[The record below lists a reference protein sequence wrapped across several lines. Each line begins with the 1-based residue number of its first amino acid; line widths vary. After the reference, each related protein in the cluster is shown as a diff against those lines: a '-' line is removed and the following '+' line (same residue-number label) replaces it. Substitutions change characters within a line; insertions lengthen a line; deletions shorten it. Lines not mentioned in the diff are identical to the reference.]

1 MVNPRQRRQL
11 DLAHRYLGLAVA
23 LIVALLAVTGILLN
37 HAEEI
42 PLLERPV
49 RSELLLNWYGLSPDG
64 ELVSFAAGRHWA
76 VGLER
81 GIYLDARHVAAS
93 EAPLIGAAALD
104 DFLVLATRDSL
115 LLVTADGEANLI
127 DRLQSESL
135 PGELQRIGRGAD
147 GQLRV
152 QAAGGIHRA
161 DRDLLSWGG
170 ADPSEP
176 VRWSAAAELPP
187 EQRRAVLA
195 SFRGEGLPLGRVI
208 ADLHS
213 GRILGS
219 FGSLFMDGAA
229 LVLLL
234 LTGTGFYNWWRVRRL
249 HSSR

>member
-1 MVNPRQRRQL
+1 MANPRRHRQVNL
-11 DLAHRYLGLAVA
+11 VHRYLGLAVA
-23 LIVALLAVTGILLN
+23 LFVALLAVTGVLLN
-37 HAEEI
+37 HAEEL

-49 RSELLLNWYGLSPDG
+49 RSELLLDWYGLSPDG
-64 ELVSFAAGRHWA
+64 ELASFPAGRHWA

-93 EAPLIGAAALD
+93 ESPLIGAAVLD

-115 LLVTADGEANLI
+115 LLVTADGEAHLI
-127 DRLQSESL
+127 DRLKSESL

-152 QAAGGIHRA
+152 EAAGGIHRA
-161 DRDLLSWGG
+161 DRDILSWGA

-176 VRWSAAAELPP
+176 VRWSAAGELPR

-219 FGSLFMDGAA
+219 FGSLLMDGAA
-229 LVLLL
+229 LALLL
-234 LTGTGFYNWWRVRRL
+234 LTGTGLYNWWRARRL
-249 HSSR
+249 QSSR

>member
-1 MVNPRQRRQL
+1 MPVANPRLRRQIN
-11 DLAHRYLGLAVA
+11 LAHRHLGLVAA
-23 LIVALLAVTGILLN
+23 LIVALLALTGLLLN
-37 HAEEI
+37 HAED
-42 PLLERPV
+42 LDFLEHPV
-49 RSELLLNWYGLSPDG
+49 RSELLLDWYGLSPDG
-64 ELVSFAAGRHWA
+64 ELASFPAGRYWA

-81 GIYLDARHVAAS
+81 GIYVDARYVAAS

-104 DFLVLATRDSL
+104 DFLVLATHDSL

-135 PGELQRIGRGAD
+135 PGELRRIGRGAD
-147 GQLRV
+147 GQLWV
-152 QAAGGIHRA
+152 EAADGVHRA

-170 ADPSEP
+170 VAPSEP

-187 EQRRAVLA
+187 EQRRAVLE
-195 SFRGEGLPLGRVI
+195 SFRGEGLPLARVI

-219 FGSLFMDGAA
+219 SGHLLMDGAA

-234 LTGTGFYNWWRVRRL
+234 LTGSGFYNWRCARR
-249 HSSR
+249 